1 MKLSVVIIC
10 WNDSKYI
17 ADCIQ
22 SIYDSTRSLE
32 FEIIVTDNASTD
44 GSVEL
49 IRKRFPEVR
58 IVQNGTNIGFGSA
71 NNNGV
76 QVAQGDYVVILNP
89 DTIVHEQALEK
100 LVRYADAHPE
110 GGAFGCRILNADGSL
125 QGTAQP
131 SPTVFGYFLAALYIR
146 WLGRLSQRFD
156 SDMYMSW
163 HGTSEREIGFHAA
176 CALLV
181 RRRLFQTLGGF
192 DRRFFHQFEDAD
204 LCQRIRSAG
213 STVLYYPSAE
223 ITHIG
228 GVNRGGYPLPVR
240 LQTERSK
247 CRYFHK
253 HYGIGGLRRIRYVSL
268 IGNLL
273 RLAGYALC
281 SVIRPRKRIVERLG
295 NDWIVFKW
303 YCWMDPVRFIEKG
316 EEPDLGYPDLSPVA
330 QAG

>member
-10 WNDSKYI
+10 WNDLKYI
-17 ADCIQ
+17 PDCIQ

-44 GSVEL
+44 ESVEL

-58 IVQNGTNIGFGSA
+58 IVQNGTNIGFGGA
-71 NNNGV
+71 NNAGV
-76 QVAQGDYVVILNP
+76 QIAQGEYVFILNP

-100 LVRYADAHPE
+100 LIRYADGHPE
-110 GGAFGCRILNADGSL
+110 GGAFGCRVLNADGSL

-131 SPTVFGYFLAALYIR
+131 NPTVFRYLLAALYSR
-146 WLGRLSQRFD
+146 WLGRFSERFV
-156 SDMYMSW
+156 SDMYIAW
-163 HGTSEREIGFHAA
+163 QGDTEREIGFQAA

-181 RRRLFQTLGGF
+181 RRELFQRLGGF

-204 LCQRIRSAG
+204 LCQRVRNAG
-213 STVLYYPSAE
+213 EKVLFCPSAE

-228 GVNRGGYPLPVR
+228 GVNRGGYPFPVI

-273 RLAGYALC
+273 RLVGYSLC
-281 SVIRPRKRIVERLG
+281 SLVCGRAGIRERVHRYRML
-295 NDWIVFKW
+295 FKW
-303 YCWMDPVRFIEKG
+303 YRGLNPVRFIEKG
-316 EEPDLGYPDLSPVA
+316 EEPDLGYRQLSPAA
-330 QAG
+330 QPG